1 LYTKKYYCQ
10 IEGAVRII
18 RMTYAEQVYTQI
30 VRKIKDGHLHQG
42 DKLVEDRLAADL
54 GISRTPVREAL
65 SRLLSR
71 GLAEVS
77 SGRTLSI
84 RCLARNQVIE
94 LYEMRQILEGAAARL
109 AAKHASR
116 AEVVSLGQI
125 LEAMNPKGKQGRL
138 TAQNVANLNSEFH
151 HAIIQA
157 THNQYLQDQIA
168 QLSEFLWLLKGT
180 TFSLKGRPEVAYIEH
195 RKIFEAIEQGKESE
209 AESAAREHIEM
220 SLQARL
226 SIGV

>member
-1 LYTKKYYCQ
+1 
-10 IEGAVRII
+10 
-18 RMTYAEQVYTQI
+18 MTYADKVYNQI
-30 VRKIKDGHLHQG
+30 VRKIKDGQIHQG

-54 GISRTPVREAL
+54 GVSRTPVREAL

-77 SGRTLSI
+77 SGRSLSI

-125 LEAMNPKGKQGRL
+125 LESMNPKAKQPKL
-138 TAQNVANLNSEFH
+138 TPANVAKLNAEFH

-180 TFSLKGRPEVAYIEH
+180 TFSLKGRPEVAYQEH
-195 RKIFEAIEQGKESE
+195 KKIYVAIEAGLEDE
-209 AESAAREHIEM
+209 AEAAAREHIEM

-226 SIGV
+226 SVGV

>member
-1 LYTKKYYCQ
+1 
-10 IEGAVRII
+10 
-18 RMTYAEQVYTQI
+18 MTYAEQVYNQI
-30 VRKIKDGHLHQG
+30 VRKIKDGQLRQG
-42 DKLVEDRLAADL
+42 DKLVEDRVATDL

-84 RCLARNQVIE
+84 KCLARNQVIE

-116 AEVVSLGQI
+116 AEVVSLAQV
-125 LEAMNPKGKQGRL
+125 LESMNPKGKSGKL
-138 TAQNVANLNSEFH
+138 TPSTVAKLNTEFH
-151 HAIIQA
+151 HGIIQA
-157 THNQYLQDQIA
+157 THNQYLQDQIG

-180 TFSLKGRPEVAYIEH
+180 TFSVKGRPEVAYLEH
-195 RKIFEAIEQGKESE
+195 KKIYEAIERGHEDE
-209 AESAAREHIEM
+209 AEAAARDHIEM

-226 SIGV
+226 SIGI